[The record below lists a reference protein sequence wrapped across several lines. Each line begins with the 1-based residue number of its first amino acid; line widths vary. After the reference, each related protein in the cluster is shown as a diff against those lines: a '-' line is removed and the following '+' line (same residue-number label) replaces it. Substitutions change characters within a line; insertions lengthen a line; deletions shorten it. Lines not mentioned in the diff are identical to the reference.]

1 MATKAKSTR
10 VKKVKNAA
18 RSAKKSTVTL
28 LQDPVAT
35 AHQFVSKRYAGNR
48 GVQQLRKDTR
58 VASIALLT
66 LEATDFTDLIL
77 S

>member
-1 MATKAKSTR
+1 MATKAKTSR
-10 VKKVKNAA
+10 VKKVTNAA
-18 RSAKKSTVTL
+18 KSAKKSTVTL

-35 AHQFVSKRYAGNR
+35 AHQYVSKRYAGTK

-66 LEATDFTDLIL
+66 LEATDFTDII
-77 S
+77 

>member
-1 MATKAKSTR
+1 MATKAKTTR
-10 VKKVKNAA
+10 LNKVKNAA
-18 RSAKKSTVTL
+18 RTAKKSTVTL

-35 AHQFVSKRYAGNR
+35 AHQYVSKRYAGNK

-66 LEATDFTDLIL
+66 LEATDFTDLI
-77 S
+77 

>member
-1 MATKAKSTR
+1 MATKAKTSR
-10 VKKVKNAA
+10 VKKVTNAA
-18 RSAKKSTVTL
+18 KSAKKSTVTL

-35 AHQFVSKRYAGNR
+35 AHQYVSKRYAGTK

-66 LEATDFTDLIL
+66 LEAADFTDLI
-77 S
+77 

>member
-10 VKKVKNAA
+10 VNKVKNAA

-35 AHQFVSKRYAGNR
+35 AHQYVSKRYAGTK
-48 GVQQLRKDTR
+48 GVQQLRKDPR

-66 LEATDFTDLIL
+66 LEATDFTDLI
-77 S
+77 

>member
-1 MATKAKSTR
+1 MATKAKTSR
-10 VKKVKNAA
+10 VKKVTNAA
-18 RSAKKSTVTL
+18 KSVKKGTVTL

-35 AHQFVSKRYAGNR
+35 AHQYVSKRYAGTK

-66 LEATDFTDLIL
+66 LEAADFTDLI
-77 S
+77 

>member
-1 MATKAKSTR
+1 MAKSPKTSTR
-10 VKKVKNAA
+10 KRVTNAA

-35 AHQFVSKRYAGNR
+35 AHQYVSKRYAGTR

-66 LEATDFTDLIL
+66 LEATDFTDLI
-77 S
+77 